1 MNLASVV
8 KYTKQHK
15 LLSFSIGAAL
25 ALGIVLPV
33 GAAYPVHDKI
43 NTAKVV
49 EQIKKATEQIAELK
63 KQIDLQVQNL
73 QNLKTEH
80 VQPILN
86 EIGLVN
92 DEYAKLKAS
101 KNDLIK
107 GGLDARDAI
116 TKTFHEF
123 KDLDLR
129 QLSYKEI
136 GDMSSANRKKQQ
148 DLTVDIL
155 NLIQEREKDIEKSN
169 KRVKELSKLISET
182 KGAKDLAQLQALL
195 ENEQLHAQNIN
206 NEILALRTK
215 QEAIK
220 LEMERLEREA
230 GKAMQEKV
238 IEDFKQAK
246 EELKDYEIEY
256 VKTNTPTFS
265 NLVRGWR

>member
-73 QNLKTEH
+73 QNLKKEH
-80 VQPILN
+80 IQPTLD
-86 EIGLVN
+86 EIGKVN
-92 DEYAKLKAS
+92 DEYSKLKAS
-101 KNDLIK
+101 KDDLIK
-107 GGLDARDAI
+107 GGIDARDAI
-116 TKTFHEF
+116 TKTFNEF
-123 KDLDLR
+123 KNLDIR
-129 QLSYKEI
+129 KLSYREL
-136 GDMSSANRKKQQ
+136 GSMSSQNRQKQQ

-155 NLIQEREKDIEKSN
+155 NLIQEKEKDIEKSN
-169 KRVKELSKLISET
+169 KRVKELTKLISET
-182 KGAKDLAQLQALL
+182 KGAKDLAQLNALL

-220 LEMERLEREA
+220 IELERLEKRSWYGDA
-230 GKAMQEKV
+230 RK
-238 IEDFKQAK
+238 
-246 EELKDYEIEY
+246 
-256 VKTNTPTFS
+256 NH
-265 NLVRGWR
+265 R